1 MSRAAP
7 VPVPPTPRS
16 PATGAELADAF
27 LRLPA
32 PDRGQSVR
40 SASLMVTSSIAQLVI
55 SALAVAFLARLLAP
69 ADFGLF
75 TMAAFLIGFVATFR
89 DFGLSMA
96 TVQSAELRHEH
107 ASALFWL
114 NLKLSCG
121 MAVLVAACGPLLAW
135 FFGYRALAGIT
146 AVLGVGIAVA
156 ALANIH
162 QGLLLRSLRFGATA
176 ATEVTAVLLGA
187 VAGIAAAYAGAGYW
201 ALVIQ
206 QLAFFGGLGLLPW
219 LFCSWRPDGYRKS
232 RRHAGTEAHR
242 VLVYYGKDLSLSK
255 MVTQLG
261 SSLDVILIG
270 RLAGAGPLG
279 LYQAAIR
286 GGMLPVQQ
294 LYIPLTRVVVA
305 TLSRLRGDVGQ
316 YRAGF
321 RTAVRSSAALVLPGL
336 AFLFVGARDIILLLL
351 GPQWLGAVPMFQ
363 ALTVAAF
370 LDVSR
375 LYCTWTYL
383 TEGRLRRQLRWT
395 LIATPVTMLGISL
408 GILWG
413 ALGVAIGY
421 ALAKAAMV
429 YPGVA
434 YCLSGSLLRPQDFW
448 RALARPALTSAAAA
462 ALLFILQREA
472 LASLPLIAGLLV
484 QGIAFAALVVSG
496 WLLLPGG
503 RRDAGEMLELL
514 RSAGLRP
521 PHGASEHEQHRA

>member
-1 MSRAAP
+1 MNRASP
-7 VPVPPTPRS
+7 LSVPTPPRS
-16 PATGAELADAF
+16 PPSPAELADDF
-27 LRLPA
+27 FRPPA

-40 SASLMVTSSIAQLVI
+40 SASLMVMSGIAQLVI
-55 SALAVAFLARLLAP
+55 GAVAVAFLARILTP
-69 ADFGLF
+69 ADFGVF

-89 DFGLSMA
+89 DFGLTMA
-96 TVQSAELRHEH
+96 TVQSTELHHEH

-121 MAVLVAACGPLLAW
+121 MAVLVVACGPVLAW
-135 FFGYRALAGIT
+135 FFGYRALVGIT

-162 QGLLLRSLRFGATA
+162 QGLLLRGMRFGATA

-201 ALVIQ
+201 ALVVQ
-206 QLAFFGGLGLLPW
+206 QLIFFGGLGLLPW
-219 LFCSWRPDGYRKS
+219 LFCSWRPEGYRNS
-232 RRHAGTEAHR
+232 RRHAGTAAHR
-242 VLVYYGKDLSLSK
+242 ALVYYGKDLSLSK
-255 MVTQLG
+255 LVTQLG
-261 SSLDVILIG
+261 SSLDVVLIG
-270 RLAGAGPLG
+270 RFAGAGPLG
-279 LYQAAIR
+279 LYQAAVR
-286 GGMLPVQQ
+286 WGMLPVQQ

-305 TLSRLRGDVGQ
+305 TLSRLRTDVDQ

-321 RTAVRSSAALVLPGL
+321 GTAVRSSAALVLPGL
-336 AFLFVGARDIILLLL
+336 AFLFVGARDIVLLLL

-370 LDVSR
+370 LDVVR

-383 TEGRLRRQLRWT
+383 TEGRLQRQLRWT
-395 LIATPVTMLGISL
+395 LIATPVTMLGISV

-421 ALAKAAMV
+421 ALAKAMLV

-448 RALARPALTSAAAA
+448 RALARPALTAAAAA
-462 ALLFILQREA
+462 ALLFLVQGWA
-472 LASLPLIAGLLV
+472 LPSMPLIAGLLV
-484 QGIAFAALVVSG
+484 QGIAFASICVSS

-503 RRDAGEMLELL
+503 RRDAGEMLQLL
-514 RSAGLRP
+514 RLLRP
-521 PHGASEHEQHRA
+521 AAPRRDPRAGHA